1 MGIAYSTKIFIAKT
15 ANKRDSNKLEALI
28 MGVQLIKK
36 YINIYIHLEK
46 VTIYC
51 SQKARQ
57 KAVAKKLWDV
67 LNEES
72 CYYLKGHKTWSL
84 YMGASPVY
92 KAYKSLFVLSR

>member
-1 MGIAYSTKIFIAKT
+1 MS
-15 ANKRDSNKLEALI
+15 
-28 MGVQLIKK
+28 VQLITK

-46 VTIYC
+46 VTIFC

-72 CYYLKGHKTWSL
+72 CYYLKGHKT
-84 YMGASPVY
+84 
-92 KAYKSLFVLSR
+92 

>member
-1 MGIAYSTKIFIAKT
+1 MRIAYSTKIFIAKT
-15 ANKRDSNKLEALI
+15 ANKRDSNKVEALI

-57 KAVAKKLWDV
+57 KAVPKKLWDV

-72 CYYLKGHKTWSL
+72 CYYLKGHKT
-84 YMGASPVY
+84 
-92 KAYKSLFVLSR
+92 

>member
-1 MGIAYSTKIFIAKT
+1 
-15 ANKRDSNKLEALI
+15 

-51 SQKARQ
+51 SQKGRQ

-67 LNEES
+67 LKEES
-72 CYYLKGHKTWSL
+72 CYYLKGHKT
-84 YMGASPVY
+84 
-92 KAYKSLFVLSR
+92 